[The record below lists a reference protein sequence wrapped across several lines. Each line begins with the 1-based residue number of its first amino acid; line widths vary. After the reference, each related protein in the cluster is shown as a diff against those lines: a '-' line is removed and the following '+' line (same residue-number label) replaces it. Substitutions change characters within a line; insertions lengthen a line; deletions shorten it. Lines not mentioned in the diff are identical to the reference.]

1 MEAIGRLAG
10 GVAHDFNNLLT
21 AITGNA
27 QLLRDGLEASDPR
40 ASDVT
45 EILDASDRASA
56 LTRQLLAFSRRQV
69 LQPEVI
75 CLNETVRGLE
85 RMLGRLIGEDVELR
99 SYLATDL
106 GYVRA
111 DPGQVTQ
118 VILNLALNAR
128 DAMPSGGTLLLE
140 TANVTLDETYVSH
153 HPGVAPGP
161 HVMLAVTDTGVGMDQ
176 ETRQHLFEPFFTT
189 KTVGRG
195 TGLGLA
201 TVYGIVQ
208 QSGGSIWVYSEPG
221 HGTSFKLYF
230 PRVNDAAPKAAEPAC
245 ADVGEGRETI
255 LVVEDETSVR
265 RLVTTVLGRH
275 GYEVLEAGRA
285 ADGLNVAAAFGGP
298 IHLLIT
304 DVIMPGGNGADLAI
318 QFAAV
323 RPEARILFMSGYTQ
337 DAIVHHGVLDEGIAF
352 LEKPF
357 SPEAL
362 LARVRSV
369 LGAPAQ
375 G

>member
-1 MEAIGRLAG
+1 MWVYDLETLRFVAVNDMAVEQYGWSRAEFLEMSIADVRPPEDVPALTENIEHSNQTLQASGPWRHRLRDGTIRLVDITSHAIEWAGRPARLVLVTDQTAHLRLEEQLRQSQKMEAIGRLAG

-118 VILNLALNAR
+118 VILNLAL
-128 DAMPSGGTLLLE
+128 
-140 TANVTLDETYVSH
+140 
-153 HPGVAPGP
+153 
-161 HVMLAVTDTGVGMDQ
+161 
-176 ETRQHLFEPFFTT
+176 T
-189 KTVGRG
+189 KRT
-195 TGLGLA
+195 
-201 TVYGIVQ
+201 
-208 QSGGSIWVYSEPG
+208 
-221 HGTSFKLYF
+221 
-230 PRVNDAAPKAAEPAC
+230 
-245 ADVGEGRETI
+245 
-255 LVVEDETSVR
+255 
-265 RLVTTVLGRH
+265 
-275 GYEVLEAGRA
+275 
-285 ADGLNVAAAFGGP
+285 
-298 IHLLIT
+298 
-304 DVIMPGGNGADLAI
+304 
-318 QFAAV
+318 
-323 RPEARILFMSGYTQ
+323 
-337 DAIVHHGVLDEGIAF
+337 
-352 LEKPF
+352 
-357 SPEAL
+357 
-362 LARVRSV
+362 
-369 LGAPAQ
+369 
-375 G
+375 